1 MNRTPDEQAKNQ
13 GGHMKNRVLAA
24 FVFLILLGHASA
36 QKTAGLNRLDEK
48 LARHLETKMPD
59 WKHERGEPIAG
70 SDDSVLI
77 EFWSFSNRK
86 MKVSILLHDSVE
98 QAQQVIENH
107 ARYSFNKETLTGLG
121 DEAYASGYGSSLVA
135 FRRGKFT
142 VYVSTTADV
151 DADLDAGYLTQE
163 QRFERE
169 KSEMKRLSTEFAKH
183 VVDAIDAP

>member
-1 MNRTPDEQAKNQ
+1 
-13 GGHMKNRVLAA
+13 MKDRVIAA
-24 FVFLILLGHASA
+24 FVFLTLVLGHAFA
-36 QKTAGLNRLDEK
+36 QKSAELNRLDEK
-48 LARHLETKMPD
+48 LARYLEKKMPE

-86 MKVSILLHDSVE
+86 VKVSILLHNSVA
-98 QAQQVIENH
+98 QAEQVIQNH

-121 DEAYASGYGSSLVA
+121 DEAYASGYGSSDVA

-142 VYVSTTADV
+142 VYVSTA
-151 DADLDAGYLTQE
+151 ADLDAEEDARNLSQE

-169 KSEMKRLSTEFAKH
+169 KAEMKRLSREFAEH
-183 VVDAIDAP
+183 VVNAMDAP

>member
-1 MNRTPDEQAKNQ
+1 
-13 GGHMKNRVLAA
+13 MKQRVFVA
-24 FVFLILLGHASA
+24 FVLLLILLGNVCAQASA
-36 QKTAGLNRLDEK
+36 ELVRLDEK
-48 LARHLETKMPD
+48 LTRHFEKAMPN
-59 WKHERGEPIAG
+59 WKHERVEPIVG
-70 SDDSVLI
+70 SGDNVLI

-86 MKVSILLHDSVE
+86 VKVSVLLHKSVV
-98 QAQQVIENH
+98 QAEEVMQNH
-107 ARYSFNKETLTGLG
+107 AKYSFNKQTLTGLG

-151 DADLDAGYLTQE
+151 HADLDAGYLTQE

>member
-1 MNRTPDEQAKNQ
+1 
-13 GGHMKNRVLAA
+13 MKYRVLAA
-24 FVFLILLGHASA
+24 FIFLTLTMGHAFA
-36 QKTAGLNRLDEK
+36 QKSAELNRLDEK
-48 LARHLETKMPD
+48 LARHLQKKMPE

-86 MKVSILLHDSVE
+86 VKVSILLHNSVAD
-98 QAQQVIENH
+98 AQQVIQNH
-107 ARYSFNKETLTGLG
+107 ARYSFNKEMLAGLG
-121 DEAYASGYGSSLVA
+121 DEAFASGYGSSQVS

-142 VYVSTTADV
+142 VYLSTAADIDTDP
-151 DADLDAGYLTQE
+151 DARGLNQE

-169 KSEMKRLSTEFAKH
+169 KSEMRRWSREFARH